1 MKVVFSCFISVV
13 FSSYFWFVTVLYI
26 CVGCWIFVLFNI
38 PGLYFFL
45 FFNRVTKQD
54 NIFWSFDI
62 SLIMSIEESYNW
74 IFSVLNANDGYN
86 FFFLW
91 QGRYMDKNLYFSVGS
106 TPLNVTLKYSCNTI
120 CSLKSPVYQAGS
132 AVK

>member
-1 MKVVFSCFISVV
+1 MQVVFSCFISVV

-74 IFSVLNANDGYN
+74 IFSVLIQVMLVTS
-86 FFFLW
+86 FFMTRFICR
-91 QGRYMDKNLYFSVGS
+91 QKFVFFGSLYFFEQGCKIF
-106 TPLNVTLKYSCNTI
+106 LKQN
-120 CSLKSPVYQAGS
+120 LLA
-132 AVK
+132 